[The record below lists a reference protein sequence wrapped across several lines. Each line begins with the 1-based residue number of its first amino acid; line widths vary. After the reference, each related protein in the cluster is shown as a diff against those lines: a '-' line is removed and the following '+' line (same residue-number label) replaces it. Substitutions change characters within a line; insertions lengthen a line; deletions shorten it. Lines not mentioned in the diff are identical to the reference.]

1 MPILNIN
8 HREMVESMTDFQ
20 ADLLKNP
27 YYLFSDKKATIVE
40 YYNLNATKSTLDEAL
55 KIQYSNL
62 GMHSPLW
69 FNVIHNFYLYGL
81 ERVMINLESGE
92 FGLESSDITG
102 DAMILPDTINPYP
115 GDYFTISHVKKK
127 YVFKVTDA
135 TYDTFNNGANYWK
148 VGYKLVYLDDV
159 NVRRKVVEEYEF
171 HTGTVGTEFNS
182 VIKKAKWD
190 LATKLDMVAVQL
202 KKFYKALYYNNKVQT
217 FTYVHLYQ
225 ISQSNMSSDFFYD
238 PYMIEFII
246 QNRVLA
252 NDGDEYIYI
261 GHKTNLSPE
270 FPIRYAK
277 SIWKVLETR
286 EMDNIGSCQLETNAK
301 YIDDP
306 STIFNTR
313 YEDYFELT
321 YSPIYPSFQ
330 QVAPPV
336 PIFDPQVI
344 GFIQENQLFD
354 YTDDHAVYNLI
365 IKYMNKDDVAVDDL
379 LPYER
384 IEEFDN
390 TERNYFLIPMAIFC
404 IEFYIHQL
412 LSKTS

>member
-1 MPILNIN
+1 MPITNIN
-8 HREMVESMTDFQ
+8 HREMVQSMTDFQ

-27 YYLFSDKKATIVE
+27 YYLFSDKKAVIVE

-55 KIQYSNL
+55 KINYSNL
-62 GMHSPLW
+62 GKDSPLW
-69 FNVIHNFYLYGL
+69 FNVIHNFYLYGI
-81 ERVMINLESGE
+81 ERVMINLENGE
-92 FGLESSDITG
+92 FGLESSEISG
-102 DAMILPDTINPYP
+102 DAMVLPDTITPYP
-115 GDYFTISHVKKK
+115 GDYFTISHVSKK
-127 YVFKVTDA
+127 YLFKVIDV

-148 VGYKLVYLDDV
+148 IGYKLDRLEDT
-159 NVRRKVVEEYEF
+159 NVKKKVIEEYEF
-171 HTGTVGTEFNS
+171 HTGTVGTQFNS
-182 VIKKAKWD
+182 VIKKSKWD

-202 KKFYKALYYNNKVQT
+202 KRFYKALYFNNKVQT

-225 ISQSNMSSDFFYD
+225 VCQSNMSSDFFYD

-246 QNRVLA
+246 NNRVLA

-261 GHKTNLSPE
+261 GHKTNLYPE

-277 SIWKVLETR
+277 SIWRVLETR
-286 EMDNIGSCQLETNAK
+286 EIDNIGSCLVETNAK
-301 YIDDP
+301 YIGDP
-306 STIFNTR
+306 STIFATR

-321 YSPIYPSFQ
+321 YSPIYPAFQ

-344 GFIQENQLFD
+344 GFIKENQLFEYD
-354 YTDDHAVYNLI
+354 GENAVYNII
-365 IKYMNKDDVAVDDL
+365 IKYMNHQDVTIDDL
-379 LPYER
+379 IPYEK
-384 IEEFDN
+384 IEEFDS

-404 IEFYIHQL
+404 IEYYIHKL